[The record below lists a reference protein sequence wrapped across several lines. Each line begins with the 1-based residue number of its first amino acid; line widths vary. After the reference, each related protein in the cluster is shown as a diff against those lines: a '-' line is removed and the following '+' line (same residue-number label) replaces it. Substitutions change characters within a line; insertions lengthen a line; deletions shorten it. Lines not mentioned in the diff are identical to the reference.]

1 MRIDLVTLCDAAVE
15 VNGRL
20 HVLGTIDYFWA
31 ASLPYVHSR
40 CALAVRFRW
49 EGHEPVRKHR
59 LIIQVVDSDG
69 HSIATE
75 LTRKF
80 APPPSPNDDVP
91 QVRHLIVN
99 LESLPF
105 ANFGPYAVRVEI
117 DGEELASL
125 PFSVVP
131 VSQLP
136 QQRAAS

>member
-15 VNGRL
+15 VNGKL
-20 HVLGTIDYFWA
+20 NILGTIDYFWT
-31 ASLPYVHSR
+31 ASLPYVHTK
-40 CALAVRFRW
+40 CALAVRLRW

-59 LIIQVVDSDG
+59 LAIQVVDSDG

-75 LTRKF
+75 FTRRF
-80 APPPSPNDDVP
+80 APPSAPDDDVP
-91 QVRHLIVN
+91 QVRHLIVD

-105 ANFGPYAVRVEI
+105 AAYGPYAVRVEI

-131 VSQLP
+131 MNRLP
-136 QQRAAS
+136 RQRTAP